1 MKHFDFNYFLP
12 VLKNLKN
19 ILIEKKFTIS
29 TAESCTGGLLAGI
42 ITSIPGSSSFFQGS
56 FVVYSNF
63 QKINLLHVDEKI
75 LENFGAVSENCAV
88 EMAKKVKNL
97 TGTDVSISTTG
108 IAGPDGGTPE
118 KPVGTVYSTII
129 INDFLKT
136 YRYNF
141 NGSRNYI
148 RVKTVDATLNN
159 LMNLLWD
166 LKL

>member
-1 MKHFDFNYFLP
+1 MKNLDFNSFLP
-12 VLKNLKN
+12 VLKKLKN
-19 ILIEKKFTIS
+19 ILIKKKYTIS
-29 TAESCTGGLLAGI
+29 TAESCTGGLLAGV
-42 ITSIPGSSSFFQGS
+42 ITSIPGSSLIFQGS

-63 QKINLLHVDEKI
+63 QKVNLLKVDEKI
-75 LENFGAVSENCAV
+75 LEKFGAVSENCAV
-88 EMAKKVKNL
+88 DMAEKVKIL
-97 TGTDVSISTTG
+97 TGSSISLSTTG

-148 RVKTVDATLNN
+148 RIKTVEATLNN
-159 LMNLLWD
+159 LMNFLLD
-166 LKL
+166 LE